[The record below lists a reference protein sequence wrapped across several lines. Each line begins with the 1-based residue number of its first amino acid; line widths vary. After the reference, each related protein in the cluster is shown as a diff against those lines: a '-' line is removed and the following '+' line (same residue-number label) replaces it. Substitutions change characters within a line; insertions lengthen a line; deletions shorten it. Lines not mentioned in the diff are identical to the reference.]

1 MTLPNTRLPEACPV
15 FANLSAEQTQQL
27 LPLMEQ
33 KNYPEGESI
42 LEEGLSFQIL
52 SILMRGRCEV
62 LKTCGGSQEQQL
74 AVLESGAVFGEM
86 SFFQSAPHSAS
97 VRTMSEV
104 EVLHLTRDKY
114 NQLLEVAPNIAFR
127 IAESIAKIL
136 ADRLRRMDEWT
147 CGVIES
153 PQMSVSRKE
162 EWNEF
167 RSKLY
172 TEWEF

>member
-1 MTLPNTRLPEACPV
+1 MSLPNSRMPDTCSI
-15 FANLSAEQTQQL
+15 FSNLSPEEMNQL

-33 KNYPEGESI
+33 KKYPEGEPI
-42 LEEGLSFQIL
+42 LKEGLSFQVL
-52 SILMRGRCEV
+52 SILLRGRCEV
-62 LKTCGGSQEQQL
+62 IKTCGGANEQQL
-74 AVLESGAVFGEM
+74 AVLETGAVFGEM
-86 SFFQSAPHSAS
+86 SFYQSAPHSAS
-97 VRTMSEV
+97 VRAMSEV
-104 EVLHLTRDKY
+104 EVLHLTRENYD
-114 NQLLEVAPNIAFR
+114 QLLNHDPNIAFR

-153 PQMSVSRKE
+153 PHISVSRKE